1 MEVKTIDRKKQIV
14 DAATK
19 SFSLF
24 GYKATTMD
32 QVAKLANVGKGTIY
46 TFFSNKEELFD
57 EIAFSLMD
65 EMKGRAEKAIS
76 PTVTFSENV
85 HNALFSMLEYR
96 KEHKLT
102 IKLYQEARE
111 MGTPAVSDALQKLE
125 QMVVEFLSE
134 RISRAIESCGTIG
147 VLHAL
152 ANIPDSLK
160 VAAISENSWLDKFY
174 NTCPTSMSSIEKAE
188 VLENDDEI
196 ATKHDAATQDS
207 QNQTSRGQ
215 LEDKVETHFV
225 ALVNVNGK
233 VYELDGRKEKPVCH
247 GDTKEETF
255 LKDAAS
261 VVQKFMN
268 RDPGE
273 MRFTIL
279 AFAPTQ
285 N

>member
-1 MEVKTIDRKKQIV
+1 MGVKTIDRKKQIV

-134 RISRAIESCGTIG
+134 RISRAIESKAIKPCNPEMTAF
-147 VLHAL
+147 VMLKLYVAL
-152 ANIPDSLK
+152 IFDW
-160 VAAISENSWLDKFY
+160 ERERGELDK
-174 NTCPTSMSSIEKAE
+174 
-188 VLENDDEI
+188 DEI
-196 ATKHDAATQDS
+196 ANLFKLYLIEGLS
-207 QNQTSRGQ
+207 
-215 LEDKVETHFV
+215 
-225 ALVNVNGK
+225 
-233 VYELDGRKEKPVCH
+233 
-247 GDTKEETF
+247 
-255 LKDAAS
+255 
-261 VVQKFMN
+261 
-268 RDPGE
+268 
-273 MRFTIL
+273 I
-279 AFAPTQ
+279 
-285 N
+285 